1 MGSRRRVQM
10 GVAVLG
16 VVVTVA
22 SLWYWLVEGF
32 DAVSAV
38 YQTVT
43 TISTVGFREVEELD
57 TSGRVFTIA
66 VILVGVGAMFYTAT
80 SFFEELLEDQ
90 VGRIGRRRMERKIKS
105 LSGHVVV
112 CGYGRVGRT
121 VARLIDPELGV
132 VVIDNEEAKVEAATA
147 DDFAVVGGNATDD
160 DTLDRA
166 GLARASIL
174 VSALPTD
181 AANLYVVLSG
191 RAAKGDLHIVA
202 RGRAETSEA
211 KLLRAGADRVIN
223 PQEIGARRMAA
234 FALQPA
240 VSDFLDVVMHG
251 AGDIEY
257 RLEELEI
264 PADAPVAGTSIREA
278 HLRDH
283 TGALVL
289 ALRGSDEQFVTN
301 PAPETVLEAGMT
313 VIAIGTGDELSRL
326 HDFVENGQVENG
338 QPGAVAG
345 GDR

>member
-1 MGSRRRVQM
+1 MGARRRVQM
-10 GVAVLG
+10 GVALLG
-16 VVVTVA
+16 VVVAVA

-32 DAVSAV
+32 DVVSAV

-57 TSGRVFTIA
+57 TSGRIFTIG

-80 SFFEELLEDQ
+80 AFFEEILEDQ
-90 VGRIGRRRMERKIKS
+90 VGRIGRRRMERKIKG
-105 LSGHVVV
+105 LSGHVIV

-132 VVIDNEEAKVEAATA
+132 AVVDNDEAKVEAATA
-147 DDFAVVGGNATDD
+147 DDFAVVDGDATDD
-160 DTLDRA
+160 EVLERA
-166 GLARASIL
+166 GLERASIL
-174 VSALPTD
+174 VSTLPTD
-181 AANLYVVLSG
+181 ADNLYVVLSG
-191 RAAKGDLHIVA
+191 RAAKADLHIVA
-202 RGRAETSEA
+202 RARAETSEA

-234 FALQPA
+234 FALQPT

-251 AGDIEY
+251 AGDVEY
-257 RLEELEI
+257 RLEELRI
-264 PADAPVAGTSIREA
+264 PPDAPVAGKSIREA

-289 ALRGSDEQFVTN
+289 ALRGSDQRFFTN

-313 VIAIGTGDELSRL
+313 VIAIGTGDQLSRL
-326 HDFVENGQVENG
+326 HAFVEDGR
-338 QPGAVAG
+338 PGAVAG

>member
-10 GVAVLG
+10 GVVVLG
-16 VVVTVA
+16 VVAAAA

-32 DAVSAV
+32 DLLSAV

-43 TISTVGFREVEELD
+43 TISTVGFREVEDLD
-57 TSGRVFTIA
+57 TSGRIFTIG

-80 SFFEELLEDQ
+80 SFFEEILEDQ
-90 VGRIGRRRMERKIKS
+90 VGRIGRRRMERKIKG
-105 LSGHVVV
+105 LSRHAIV

-121 VARLIDPELGV
+121 VARLIDPEMGV
-132 VVIDNEEAKVEAATA
+132 VVVDNDEAKVETATA
-147 DDFAVVGGNATDD
+147 DDFAVIDGDATDD
-160 DTLDRA
+160 GVLDGA

-181 AANLYVVLSG
+181 ADNLYVVLSG
-191 RAAKGDLHIVA
+191 RAAKADLHIVA
-202 RGRAETSEA
+202 RARAETSEA

-257 RLEELEI
+257 RLEELLI
-264 PADAPVAGTSIREA
+264 PADAPVAGKSIREA

-289 ALRGSDEQFVTN
+289 ALRGPDQRFFTN
-301 PAPETVLEAGMT
+301 PAPETVLEAGMM
-313 VIAIGTGDELSRL
+313 VIAIGTGDQLARL
-326 HDFVENGQVENG
+326 HDFVEDGR
-338 QPGAVAG
+338 PG